1 MKSSA
6 TLSESIGSTRG
17 EARGVSVGE
26 TDGSTEHVSRTLGI
40 SGTDERTDRGSE
52 SVAITIT
59 SSTGYEDSETFT
71 LRGKRASNAFARRL
85 MTIAIRAYDK
95 RDDDAGE

>member
-1 MKSSA
+1 MKSST

-17 EARGVSVGE
+17 EARGVSIGE
-26 TDGSTEHVSRTLGI
+26 TDTEHVSRTVAI
-40 SGTDERTDRGSE
+40 SGTDERTDRSSE

-71 LRGKRASNAFARRL
+71 LRGKRATNAFARRL

>member
-1 MKSSA
+1 MKS
-6 TLSESIGSTRG
+6 TIPLSESIGSTRG
-17 EARGVSVGE
+17 ERRGVSVGE
-26 TDGSTEHVSRTLGI
+26 SATVGEHI
-40 SGTDERTDRGSE
+40 SPTISMAGGEERADRSSE

-71 LRGKRASNAFARRL
+71 LRGRKATNAFARRL
-85 MTIAIRAYDK
+85 MTVALRAYDK